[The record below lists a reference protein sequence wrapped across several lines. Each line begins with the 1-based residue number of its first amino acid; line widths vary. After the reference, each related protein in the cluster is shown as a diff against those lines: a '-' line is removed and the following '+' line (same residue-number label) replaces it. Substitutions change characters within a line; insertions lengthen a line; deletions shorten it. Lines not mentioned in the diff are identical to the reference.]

1 MAPLDERVR
10 ELRAAA
16 QGRRVRVAE
25 GPAHARPEL
34 PQDGALLLGLGRVAE
49 GVREAPRGLE
59 RHAREGS
66 LPLLERGDDAPSQPQ
81 RLGVVAQLRVAPRQ
95 VRLDLGRVVR
105 EVDAPDRELVLAHG
119 QALAVQPHRAERVAQ
134 VVHGEDA
141 VQVRRVEAVVDAPR
155 LARDREA
162 ADAAEVVAARAAREP
177 GLEPL
182 APRAVARRD
191 RRRVGREALEVEE
204 ARAGLAAVARPE
216 QLAALAA
223 EAARRR
229 RGLGHVRRHGPLA
242 RRVRLG
248 VGDVLVEPDPSH
260 VVAAVAVAA
269 RLPVP
274 PLAPRAAV
282 GQPAVAAVRLRLRRA
297 ARRADRPRPRRA
309 REDEVRDVDAARGD
323 RGPRCLCR
331 DVRRDA
337 AGRRLPRVAFGTG
350 CVMSFGGTS
359 CGGARFCGLARFF
372 FRFCTHAARNLYGK
386 SRDAAREAVDALLGR

>member
-1 MAPLDERVR
+1 M
-10 ELRAAA
+10 
-16 QGRRVRVAE
+16 
-25 GPAHARPEL
+25 
-34 PQDGALLLGLGRVAE
+34 
-49 GVREAPRGLE
+49 
-59 RHAREGS
+59 
-66 LPLLERGDDAPSQPQ
+66 
-81 RLGVVAQLRVAPRQ
+81 
-95 VRLDLGRVVR
+95 
-105 EVDAPDRELVLAHG
+105 
-119 QALAVQPHRAERVAQ
+119 QPHRAERVAQ

-177 GLEPL
+177 RLEPL

-191 RRRVGREALEVEE
+191 RRRVAREALEVEE

-359 CGGARFCGLARFF
+359 CGGAGFCGLARFF
-372 FRFCTHAARNLYGK
+372 FRFCTHAARNHYGK
-386 SRDAAREAVDALLGR
+386 SRDAAREAVDAQFGALTKERAAERVCN